1 MFGEEWGFVG
11 CVVLISL
18 FCIFLLG
25 IFNTVRDAKDRFGST
40 LSAGIFIYFFW
51 QMFINVGMVVGIM
64 PVVGI
69 PLPFLSYGGSATLVN
84 FSLLGLVLNISM
96 RRFMFKS

>member
-1 MFGEEWGFVG
+1 M
-11 CVVLISL
+11 
-18 FCIFLLG
+18 FLLG

-40 LSAGIFIYFFW
+40 LAAGVFIYFFW
-51 QMFINVGMVVGIM
+51 QMIVNTGMVLGLM

-84 FSLLGLVLNISM
+84 FALVGLVLNISM
-96 RRFMFKS
+96 RRFLFKG